1 MTFWKGDLPYA
12 TVCFWSTPLN
22 YIVIWPLKCTQDA
35 LFKFQGNYEKTDQ
48 TTRIPMLVSVP
59 LLYRDETAAA
69 HSNYDRPQMMLML
82 RDGYFPFKLI
92 WLQLK
97 CVLQPWTGLADV
109 SCTYAAS
116 SDPPTCTWRAW
127 TVKESVK
134 ILLLLGFIT
143 YKTNQLILRCHRAD
157 FSLVERNGLYSEKK
171 KVGGSHALLQHSDSL
186 AAEHRQMWLIKQSCI
201 RGKSSYPWNWNSC
214 KWAGFLVRRQKCGH
228 V

>member
-1 MTFWKGDLPYA
+1 MHFLSFMGIIRKQIKQPGYQCSFLFLY
-12 TVCFWSTPLN
+12 STEMKLLQL
-22 YIVIWPLKCTQDA
+22 I
-35 LFKFQGNYEKTDQ
+35 Q
-48 TTRIPMLVSVP
+48 TTTDL
-59 LLYRDETAAA
+59 
-69 HSNYDRPQMMLML
+69 MMLML

-97 CVLQPWTGLADV
+97 CVLQPWTGLADI

-134 ILLLLGFIT
+134 IPLLLGFIT

-171 KVGGSHALLQHSDSL
+171 KWEGAMRCSSTATASQLNTDRCDSL
-186 AAEHRQMWLIKQSCI
+186 NKVA
-201 RGKSSYPWNWNSC
+201 
-214 KWAGFLVRRQKCGH
+214 
-228 V
+228 

>member
-1 MTFWKGDLPYA
+1 MRKQIKQPGYQCLFL
-12 TVCFWSTPLN
+12 FLNSTEMKLLQL
-22 YIVIWPLKCTQDA
+22 I
-35 LFKFQGNYEKTDQ
+35 Q
-48 TTRIPMLVSVP
+48 TTTDL
-59 LLYRDETAAA
+59 
-69 HSNYDRPQMMLML
+69 MMLML

-97 CVLQPWTGLADV
+97 CVLQPWTGLADI

-127 TVKESVK
+127 TVKECEDTAFAWLHYIQNKSADSEVSQGRFFIGRAK
-134 ILLLLGFIT
+134 WSLL
-143 YKTNQLILRCHRAD
+143 R
-157 FSLVERNGLYSEKK
+157 KK

>member
-116 SDPPTCTWRAW
+116 SDPPELWKRVWRYRFCLA
-127 TVKESVK
+127 
-134 ILLLLGFIT
+134 
-143 YKTNQLILRCHRAD
+143 
-157 FSLVERNGLYSEKK
+157 SLHTKQISWFWGVTGQIFHWSSEMVSTQKK

>member
-134 ILLLLGFIT
+134 IPLLLGFIT

-171 KVGGSHALLQHSDSL
+171 KWEGAMRCSSTATASQRNTDRCDSL
-186 AAEHRQMWLIKQSCI
+186 NKVA
-201 RGKSSYPWNWNSC
+201 
-214 KWAGFLVRRQKCGH
+214 
-228 V
+228 